1 MQIKGVGV
9 STAGMMTGVS
19 GIRENGGFSALEEDM
34 FGPEYKVTISE
45 EGRSLSR
52 QQTAQRETDAFGAQS
67 SGKTRALLR
76 QLEEDQLAE
85 KKRQG
90 YYDELDELEKQI
102 KVMNAAYGR
111 MRSDLSYNDP
121 LMKEL
126 VEQQQLLQEKMQE
139 QKDFQ
144 EEESLRRLKEAQR
157 MAAMQASQYQE
168 EIDEN
173 NRDLVT
179 MLKTMEEADKAED
192 AQENGVPENDGDGA
206 SDTEYSA
213 GDTIHNSAHWLMKS
227 SLNHEKG
234 VEELS
239 DMVGDSG
246 RWFLSKANEISQNLL
261 KTSASIKAAIADE
274 SFTNGQIDEMMESF
288 RREVKAKSEEA
299 YIAGSFGTQVL
310 RDMRDV
316 KLQRI
321 ANDPLQAMQQTK
333 NGMVQAAADAVIGE
347 ARNSSIDKA
356 SDKLAEEVEELIDER
371 NHVDRI
377 PQEEEEAEKMQNS
390 LPEEEKE
397 A

>member
-19 GIRENGGFSALEEDM
+19 GIQVNGGFSELEEDM
-34 FGPEYKVTISE
+34 FGPEYEVTISE
-45 EGRSLSR
+45 EGRNLSR
-52 QQTAQRETDAFGAQS
+52 QQTAQKEMGVIGAQN
-67 SGKTRALLR
+67 SGETRALLR

-90 YYDELDELEKQI
+90 YYDELEELEKQI

-126 VEQQQLLQEKMQE
+126 VEKQQLLEEKMQE
-139 QKDFQ
+139 HKDFQ

-192 AQENGVPENDGDGA
+192 AQGNGVPENDGDGA

-213 GDTIHNSAHWLMKS
+213 GDTIHNSAQWLMKS

-239 DMVGDSG
+239 GKVEDLGH
-246 RWFLSKANEISQNLL
+246 WFLSQANETAQNLL
-261 KTSASIKAAIADE
+261 KTSTSIKKAIADE

-299 YIAGSFGTQVL
+299 YIDGSFGTQIL

-321 ANDPLQAMQQTK
+321 ADNPLQAMQQTK

-347 ARNSSIDKA
+347 ARNSSLDKA

-377 PQEEEEAEKMQNS
+377 PQDEEAEKTQDSM
-390 LPEEEKE
+390 PEEEKE
-397 A
+397 E

>member
-19 GIRENGGFSALEEDM
+19 GIQVNGGFSELEEDM
-34 FGPEYKVTISE
+34 FGPEYEVTISE
-45 EGRSLSR
+45 EGRNLSR
-52 QQTAQRETDAFGAQS
+52 QQTAQKEMGVIGAQN
-67 SGKTRALLR
+67 SGETRALLR

-90 YYDELDELEKQI
+90 YYDELEELEKQI

-126 VEQQQLLQEKMQE
+126 VEKQQLLQEKMQE

-192 AQENGVPENDGDGA
+192 VQGNGGL
-206 SDTEYSA
+206 Y
-213 GDTIHNSAHWLMKS
+213 
-227 SLNHEKG
+227 
-234 VEELS
+234 
-239 DMVGDSG
+239 
-246 RWFLSKANEISQNLL
+246 
-261 KTSASIKAAIADE
+261 
-274 SFTNGQIDEMMESF
+274 
-288 RREVKAKSEEA
+288 RR
-299 YIAGSFGTQVL
+299 L
-310 RDMRDV
+310 
-316 KLQRI
+316 
-321 ANDPLQAMQQTK
+321 
-333 NGMVQAAADAVIGE
+333 
-347 ARNSSIDKA
+347 
-356 SDKLAEEVEELIDER
+356 
-371 NHVDRI
+371 
-377 PQEEEEAEKMQNS
+377 
-390 LPEEEKE
+390 
-397 A
+397 